1 MVIGV
6 TLQKEETA
14 LVRAAK
20 NRNLAQVSVNV
31 AQNISASAQALDSTT
46 SLMVTTGRGY
56 AKNKISFIIRNKD
69 ADVNYMRKKFGAT
82 ALMLAATYG

>member
-20 NRNLAQVSVNV
+20 NRTLAQVSVNV

-56 AKNKISFIIRNKD
+56 AKIKYLLLYEIK
-69 ADVNYMRKKFGAT
+69 M
-82 ALMLAATYG
+82 LMSTI

>member
-31 AQNISASAQALDSTT
+31 AQNINVQL
-46 SLMVTTGRGY
+46 RGILI
-56 AKNKISFIIRNKD
+56 NKP
-69 ADVNYMRKKFGAT
+69 
-82 ALMLAATYG
+82 L